1 MADILWLGDS
11 YGTGFQPT
19 GGRVDPVPLQVGQ
32 LLNLSVDNQSVNAS
46 GYVESGDRFSFIQQ
60 AQNAS
65 LTGERYKYVFVMGGR
80 NDNSDN
86 YSAAMQLFDYIK
98 TTWPEAVVYV
108 AFLWDS
114 RWRMTGV
121 QSNNYSNLN
130 MLTKQWGFTFWDR
143 AWAWFTGQDV
153 LFCYND
159 IHPNAAG
166 SERFAQFIAQAFR
179 TGVQPVGDCVLNLE
193 TTGGTEGEI
202 HIAIHDGIAH
212 IGGRWSAWPDGG
224 TSSGE
229 TIAYVPAA
237 MGRLDDF
244 ILFLNNGGQSIGF
257 LQVQYDSGQGLL
269 KYIGNTAGGN
279 MQGTC
284 FLPLTD
290 IDCGRVGQF

>member
-32 LLNLSVDNQSVNAS
+32 LLNLTVDNQSVNAS

-60 AQNAS
+60 AQNAA

-130 MLTKQWGFTFWDR
+130 MLTGRPVLLQRHPPQRCGVREVR
-143 AWAWFTGQDV
+143 AVHRAGV
-153 LFCYND
+153 PHR
-159 IHPNAAG
+159 HPARGRLRAEPRNH
-166 SERFAQFIAQAFR
+166 RR
-179 TGVQPVGDCVLNLE
+179 
-193 TTGGTEGEI
+193 
-202 HIAIHDGIAH
+202 H
-212 IGGRWSAWPDGG
+212 GGR
-224 TSSGE
+224 
-229 TIAYVPAA
+229 
-237 MGRLDDF
+237 
-244 ILFLNNGGQSIGF
+244 
-257 LQVQYDSGQGLL
+257 DSHRH
-269 KYIGNTAGGN
+269 
-279 MQGTC
+279 
-284 FLPLTD
+284 P
-290 IDCGRVGQF
+290 